1 MDPKTRQAKRRRL
14 TENGAYVTHSEIMR
28 RRGGTNITSFRN
40 FGANGTKT
48 IDGGRAA
55 IIADTSAYKSY
66 VFYMSPRTS
75 IGKKQIE
82 GGNKTVVVNTGILF
96 ITVEKKGSGKG
107 NKYTGEAFKYSSG
120 QVLNLKKGQRY
131 TYSTGNA
138 EAELLIIESG
148 DLKEKVLEEPIAN
161 LDGAQQFQL
170 SRNPGI
176 DMANVKQRKRM
187 TKEEREAYGK
197 AYAASRGHMTQRE
210 KNILAK
216 DIARGNRNVD
226 ASQTVV
232 GVNPTPM
239 GDIGDNYLPTE

>member
-1 MDPKTRQAKRRRL
+1 
-14 TENGAYVTHSEIMR
+14 MR

-55 IIADTSAYKSY
+55 VIADTSAYKSY

-138 EAELLIIESG
+138 EAELLIIEGG

-187 TKEEREAYGK
+187 TKEEREAYGQ

-239 GDIGDNYLPTE
+239 GDIGDTYLSSE

>member
-14 TENGAYVTHSEIMR
+14 TENGNYVTHSEIVR

-40 FGANGTKT
+40 FGANGTEIK
-48 IDGGRAA
+48 DGGRAVML
-55 IIADTSAYKSY
+55 ADTSAYKSY
-66 VFYMSPRTS
+66 VLYMAPRTS

-96 ITVEKKGSGKG
+96 ISVEKKGPGRG
-107 NKYTGEAFKYSSG
+107 NKYKGEAFKYSSG

-138 EAELLIIESG
+138 EAELMIIEGG
-148 DLKEKVLEEPIAN
+148 DLTEKVLEEPIAN

-170 SRNPGI
+170 NRNPGV

-187 TKEEREAYGK
+187 TKEEREAYGQ

-216 DIARGNRNVD
+216 DIARGNRNTD
-226 ASQTVV
+226 ASHTVV
-232 GVNPTPM
+232 GVNPTPI
-239 GDIGDNYLPTE
+239 GNIGDDYIPTE